1 MAEFRLFL
9 KPLAD
14 IRSALRQAGRAAA
27 RGPRPSDPRL
37 RDLACHG
44 LHFPAERLISTAK
57 IESTPAP
64 VGARARPR
72 RHAAMR
78 PAAGVPGTR
87 PSTSPEEHLQ
97 EMTTPLEIVFAR
109 LDAAHEAT
117 CAVLAGP
124 DLALSPAVQSLDGLS
139 GGQLVKAAEAA
150 EFKGKQKTAIEI
162 LAPQQLDMQRL
173 LLVGTGKAAEQ
184 EESDWATIGG
194 HALGQIAARKTLAAS
209 LVAEVARPGD
219 TRPETIAANLAF
231 GALLRHYA
239 FRKYLT
245 KKTGDDGNG
254 TDNGEQKPAADRLS
268 KLVVHCVDPE
278 KAKAAFEAKRAVA
291 DGIYVAR
298 DLVNEPANVLG
309 PVEFAERVKALE
321 HTGLEVE
328 ILDDAALKALGMN
341 TLLSVA
347 QGSARPARVAIMQW
361 HGAKSKRA
369 KPLAFV
375 GKGVVFDTG
384 GISIKPAAGMEDM
397 KGDMGG
403 AAAVVGLMVALAA
416 RKAPVNAIGAI
427 GLVENMPSGTATRPG
442 DIVVSLSGQTVENLN
457 TDAEGRLVLADV
469 LWYVQDRFKPRFVID
484 LATLTGAIMVALGK
498 SFAGLFAND
507 DKLADQLIA
516 ASKATGEKVWRMP
529 LDKSYDRMMDSKNA
543 DVKNMGGR
551 WGGACTA
558 AAFLKRFIKADVA
571 WAHLDIAGTAMDAP
585 KSEINASWGSGWGV
599 QLLDRFIAENYEKGE
614 K

>member
-1 MAEFRLFL
+1 M
-9 KPLAD
+9 
-14 IRSALRQAGRAAA
+14 S
-27 RGPRPSDPRL
+27 
-37 RDLACHG
+37 
-44 LHFPAERLISTAK
+44 
-57 IESTPAP
+57 
-64 VGARARPR
+64 
-72 RHAAMR
+72 
-78 PAAGVPGTR
+78 
-87 PSTSPEEHLQ
+87 
-97 EMTTPLEIVFAR
+97 TPLEITFAR

-117 CAVLAGP
+117 CAVLVGQE
-124 DLALSPAVQSLDGLS
+124 LALSPAVQQLNSRSQGLI
-139 GGQLVKAAEAA
+139 LKAAEAG
-150 EFKGKQKTAIEI
+150 EFKGKQKTSIEI
-162 LAPQQLDMQRL
+162 LAPQKLDVQRL
-173 LLVGTGKAAEQ
+173 VLIGVGKPAEQ
-184 EESDWATIGG
+184 GDSDWAGLGG
-194 HALGQIAARKTLAAS
+194 YALGQITARKVAEAS
-209 LVAEVARPGD
+209 LVAEVAGAGD
-219 TRPETIAANLAF
+219 LKPEAIAASLAF

-245 KKTGDDGNG
+245 KKNGDEGANS
-254 TDNGEQKPAADRLS
+254 NGEQKPASDRLA
-268 KLVVHCVDPE
+268 KLVVHCADPE

-309 PVEFAERVKALE
+309 PVEFADRVKELE
-321 HTGLEVE
+321 RTGLEVE
-328 ILDDAALKALGMN
+328 ILDDKTLRELGMN

-403 AAAVVGLMVALAA
+403 AAAVVGLMVALAE
-416 RKAPVNAIGAI
+416 RKAPVNAVGAI

-498 SFAGLFAND
+498 DFAGLFAND
-507 DKLADQLIA
+507 DKLADQLLA
-516 ASKATGEKVWRMP
+516 ASKATGEKIWRMP
-529 LDKSYDRMMDSKNA
+529 LDKSYDRLMDSKNA

-551 WGGACTA
+551 WAGACTA
-558 AAFLKRFIKADVA
+558 AAFLKRFIKKDVP

-585 KSEINASWGSGWGV
+585 KSEINTSWGSGWGV
-599 QLLDRFIAENYEKGE
+599 QLLDRFIADNFEKVE